1 MKKITYTIGFAF
13 AVLASSNAVAQQGFG
28 TNRPDRSAAVE
39 IKSSNKGLLIP
50 RVVLTDLSSKSTPIN
65 NPANSLLIYNIGS
78 ADSGTTNTITAGYY
92 YFSEPKGRWIPIL
105 DGDKISNGNGTLIN
119 FDSNTGI
126 TKIDLG
132 GTLTKKV
139 EIVTSDSNT
148 FALQGLKTISDLTGK
163 NVLISDTGTGVIET
177 VTVADLLGT
186 NTVNSLVHDTATL
199 NTMVSTVNGVSDSSL
214 IILTNELIET
224 STADTNTSITSLVNG
239 VPSVALD
246 LEPIVQAGQIKY
258 NVLSSDSSVAVTKI
272 DSSTTNNL
280 VTYDISVAETKAK
293 NGLSIDSG
301 TVVLGGALDRN
312 TIINADTNTLA
323 ITGLKDDTSTTNYMV
338 VVDGNGVLKRTQMGS
353 NNAVEY
359 INGNGSTFALLPMHE
374 TIIVNTDTGFHTIQ
388 LPLAND
394 DTVGKRYY
402 IKKVGTNEVNALTIT
417 VDGGGNIDGTATGL
431 NGDNIISTLPYQS
444 WIFQNGGNANG
455 WFIVGQ

>member
-78 ADSGTTNTITAGYY
+78 ADSGTTNTIIAGYY

-186 NTVNSLVHDTATL
+186 NTENSLVHDTATL

-246 LEPIVQAGQIKY
+246 LKNIIKAGETEYQIV
-258 NVLSSDSSVAVTKI
+258 SSDSSVGVKI
-272 DSSTTNNL
+272 DTSTTDL
-280 VTYDISVAETKAK
+280 ITFDLSIAETKAK

-301 TVVLGGALDRN
+301 TVVLGGTLDRN
-312 TIINADTNTLA
+312 TVIDLDTSTLA

-338 VVDGNGVLKRTQMGS
+338 VVDGNGVLKKTQMGS
-353 NNAVEY
+353 NNAIMY
-359 INGNGSTFALLPMHE
+359 INGNNLSYTLKAEDE
-374 TIIVNTDTGFHTIQ
+374 TIIVNTDSGSYSLM
-388 LPLAND
+388 LPDPND
-394 DTVGKRYY
+394 NIKGKRFY
-402 IKKVGTNEVNALTIT
+402 IKKVGTNEVNPLTIN
-417 VDGGGNIDGTATGL
+417 VAFGNIDGTSGE
-431 NGDNIISTLPYQS
+431 IYSTLPYQS
-444 WIFQNGGNANG
+444 WIFQCEGNAEG